1 VRVCLCA
8 CVCVCSAFCGSVFG
22 RLLKKRCISEKGCK
36 IRPETLFCAS
46 GLRVFDPGLLSLARE
61 KKSNDD
67 DDDDDDDDD
76 WRVIYNLY
84 FLH

>member
-1 VRVCLCA
+1 
-8 CVCVCSAFCGSVFG
+8 
-22 RLLKKRCISEKGCK
+22 
-36 IRPETLFCAS
+36 
-46 GLRVFDPGLLSLARE
+46 VFDPGLLSLARE